1 MATNPIPA
9 SASSYHKDS
18 SLAHLPRDA
27 RDTLF
32 LLAVVA
38 CCIGPLAAHLPPW
51 VVALS
56 LALLAWRGWLA
67 WRAQPLPGRW
77 AVGVLL
83 AVAVGLTLLTHRTIV
98 GPEAGVTL
106 IVMLLALKT
115 LELRARRDAMVVFFL
130 GFFTLL
136 ANFLF
141 SQSLA
146 TAAAML
152 VALLGL
158 LTALV
163 NAHLPVGRPPLAQSM
178 RTAARMALLGAP
190 IMLVLF
196 LLFPR
201 MAPLWGVPADALA
214 GRSGLSG
221 QMSIGSIASLVLDD
235 SVALRVRFLT
245 ADGQPGAEPPPQNAL
260 YFRGPVLTA
269 FNGREWYALSQPEA
283 RPITWASPT
292 PAHLRVEGEPVRY
305 EVTMEPSRR
314 HWLLTLDAAAERPEL
329 PQGTWALMSPEL
341 QWVASRPILSVLRYR
356 AASHLRFTHGPQRR
370 TSEMRAYVQ
379 LPPGLNPR
387 TLALAQQMR
396 ADPQLAA
403 GGTSAYVAAALARL
417 RTGGYTYTLEPGVYG
432 EHTADEFWFDR
443 KEGFCEHI
451 ASAFVV
457 LMRALDVPARIVTGY
472 QGGQLNSIDG
482 YWTVRQSDAHAWAE
496 VWQEGRGWVRVDPT
510 GAIAPDRVG
519 MFQRLQAP
527 RGVFGA
533 AMDAVVSPT
542 LVQYMRAAWEAMNN
556 GWNQWVLNYT
566 QGRQMDLL
574 KSLGMQ
580 SPSAE
585 DLVRLIGVLAALA
598 AAGGALWA
606 AWDRRRQD
614 PWQRLLL
621 QARNHLA
628 RAGLPLA
635 PHTPP
640 RSMARQ
646 ARARFGAPAEAA
658 AQWLLRV
665 EQARYAA
672 QSASAPV
679 PTLAQLRRELRRLS
693 WPPSTP

>member
-1 MATNPIPA
+1 MASSPIST
-9 SASSYHKDS
+9 SASSYHKGS
-18 SLAHLPRDA
+18 TLAHLPRDA

-38 CCIGPLAAHLPPW
+38 CCIGPLAGHLPAW
-51 VVALS
+51 TIALAI
-56 LALLAWRGWLA
+56 ALLAWRGWLA
-67 WRAQPLPGRW
+67 WRARPLPGRW
-77 AVGVLL
+77 VVGALL
-83 AVAVGLTLLTHRTIV
+83 ALAVGLTLLTHRTIV
-98 GPEAGVTL
+98 GTEAGVTL

-190 IMLVLF
+190 IMLALF

-201 MAPLWGVPADALA
+201 MAPLWGVPAETLA
-214 GRSGLSG
+214 GRSGLAG
-221 QMSIGSIASLVLDD
+221 QMSIGSMASLVLDD
-235 SVALRVRFLT
+235 SVALRVRFDT
-245 ADGQPGAEPPPQNAL
+245 PGGEPPPQSSL

-283 RPITWASPT
+283 RAITWASPT
-292 PAHLRVEGEPVRY
+292 PAHLQVEGEPLRY
-305 EVTMEPSRR
+305 EVTLEPSRR
-314 HWLLTLDAAAERPEL
+314 PWLLTLDAARERPEL

-341 QWVASRPILSVLRYR
+341 QWMASRPVLSVLRYR
-356 AASHLRFTHGPQRR
+356 AESHLRFTHGPQRR
-370 TSEMRAYVQ
+370 TPEMRAYVQ

-387 TLALAQQMR
+387 TQALARQMQ

-403 GGTSAYVAAALARL
+403 GGAQAYVDAALARL

-432 EHTADEFWFDR
+432 EHTADDFWFDR

-472 QGGQLNSIDG
+472 QGGQMNAIDG

-496 VWQEGRGWVRVDPT
+496 VWQEGRGWLRVDPT

-519 MFQRLQAP
+519 LFQRLQAP
-527 RGVFGA
+527 RGVFGT
-533 AMDAVVSPT
+533 AMDAVVGRT
-542 LVQYMRAAWEAMNN
+542 MVQHLRAAWEAMNN

-566 QGRQMDLL
+566 QGRQLDLL

-580 SPSAE
+580 SPSAQ
-585 DLVRLIGVLAALA
+585 DLVRLMGVLAALA
-598 AAGGALWA
+598 AAGGVLWA
-606 AWDRRRQD
+606 AWERRRHD

-621 QARNHLA
+621 QARTRLA
-628 RAGLPLA
+628 RAGLPLP

-646 ARARFGAPAEAA
+646 ARERFGPPAEPA

-665 EQARYAA
+665 EQARYAPRPA
-672 QSASAPV
+672 TALTS
-679 PTLAQLRRELRRLS
+679 LRRELRRLP
-693 WPPSTP
+693 WPAPAP

>member
-1 MATNPIPA
+1 MHL
-9 SASSYHKDS
+9 SHLSR
-18 SLAHLPRDA
+18 LPRDA

-32 LLAVVA
+32 LLLVVA
-38 CCIGPLAAHLPPW
+38 CCIGPLAGHIPVWASGLA
-51 VVALS
+51 AL
-56 LALLAWRGWLA
+56 LLAWRGVLA
-67 WRAQPLPGRW
+67 WPASTGQRPLPGRW
-77 AVGVLL
+77 VTGALL
-83 AVAVGLTLLTHRTIV
+83 ALTVGLTLLTHRTIV
-98 GPEAGVTL
+98 GRDAGVTL

-136 ANFLF
+136 ANFFF
-141 SQSLA
+141 SQSLP

-163 NAHLPVGRPPLAQSM
+163 NAHMPVGRPPLAASM

-190 IMLVLF
+190 IMVALF

-201 MAPLWGVPADALA
+201 MAPLWGMPGESLS

-221 QMSIGSIASLVLDD
+221 QMSIGSMAELVLDD
-235 SVALRVRFLT
+235 SVALRVRFDT
-245 ADGQPGAEPPPQNAL
+245 PGGEPPPQRSL

-283 RPITWASPT
+283 RAITWALPQ
-292 PAHLRVEGEPVRY
+292 PANLRVQGEPLRY
-305 EVTMEPSRR
+305 EVTLEPSRR
-314 HWLLTLDAAAERPEL
+314 PWLLTLDAAQARPEL
-329 PQGTWALMSPEL
+329 PPGTWALMSPEL
-341 QWVASRPILSVLRYR
+341 QWSANRPIASVLRYR
-356 AASHLRFTHGPQRR
+356 AQSHLQFTHGPARR
-370 TSEMRAYVQ
+370 TPEMRGYVE
-379 LPPGLNPR
+379 LPQGLNPR
-387 TLALAQQMR
+387 TLALARQMR
-396 ADPQLAA
+396 EDPRLS
-403 GGTSAYVAAALARL
+403 GGGPQAFIDDALQRL

-432 EHTADEFWFDR
+432 QHTADEFWFDR

-472 QGGQLNSIDG
+472 QGGQINGFDG

-496 VWQEGRGWVRVDPT
+496 VWLEGRGWVRVDPT
-510 GAIAPDRVG
+510 GAVAPGRVG
-519 MFQRLQAP
+519 QFQRLQVP

-542 LVQYMRAAWEAMNN
+542 LAQNLRAAWEAVNN

-566 QGRQMDLL
+566 QGRQLDLL
-574 KSLGMQ
+574 KSLGVQ
-580 SPSAE
+580 SPTWQ
-585 DLVRLIGVLAALA
+585 DLVRLMGLLAATA
-598 AAGGALWA
+598 AAIGTGWAL
-606 AWDRRRQD
+606 WDRRRHD

-621 QARNHLA
+621 QARLRLA
-628 RAGLPLA
+628 RAGLALP

-640 RSMARQ
+640 RDMARQ
-646 ARARFGAPAEAA
+646 ARARFGPPAEPA

-665 EQARYAA
+665 EQARYAPQPA
-672 QSASAPV
+672 TA
-679 PTLAQLRRELRRLS
+679 LAQLQRELRRLP
-693 WPPSTP
+693 WPPPGTP